1 MQIALTGAT
10 GFIGRRLCIALAR
23 NNHRVRVLARN
34 RETAARSLDPRTEIL
49 GGDLDSPAALRD
61 LVRGCDAVIHL
72 AGTVRGASWRDF
84 ETVNVSGTAQLL
96 RAMDAASPQAPLLF
110 FSSLAAREPDLS
122 HYARSKY
129 LAEELLR
136 AASGSR
142 PCLILR
148 PPAVYGPG
156 DREMLPV
163 FRFMAKTGLAPAAG
177 AASARLSLLFV
188 DDLDTLVSAWLDA
201 AGDITGTFALH
212 DGHEGGY
219 GWSEIAAI
227 VSALAGRPVRVWEIP
242 RLPLDLLA
250 RANSA
255 LAKRLAYQPMLT
267 PEKLRELRHP
277 DWACSNEGITAA
289 LGWRPKVELDAGLR
303 QTPGW
308 SLSGQRNNIE
318 R

>member
-1 MQIALTGAT
+1 M
-10 GFIGRRLCIALAR
+10 
-23 NNHRVRVLARN
+23 
-34 RETAARSLDPRTEIL
+34 
-49 GGDLDSPAALRD
+49 
-61 LVRGCDAVIHL
+61 
-72 AGTVRGASWRDF
+72 
-84 ETVNVSGTAQLL
+84 
-96 RAMDAASPQAPLLF
+96 
-110 FSSLAAREPDLS
+110 
-122 HYARSKY
+122 
-129 LAEELLR
+129 
-136 AASGSR
+136 
-142 PCLILR
+142 
-148 PPAVYGPG
+148 
-156 DREMLPV
+156 
-163 FRFMAKTGLAPAAG
+163 
-177 AASARLSLLFV
+177 